1 MYKTAQTFSIN
12 KKRKVRDRKGDQRE
26 VNESRLKFLANGM
39 IGLVPKYTPNPRV
52 LGTVW
57 SSYGGAIPTQESPR
71 NKQDPT
77 RKQKPKSSSRYS
89 KV

>member
-1 MYKTAQTFSIN
+1 MM
-12 KKRKVRDRKGDQRE
+12 RDRKGDQRGM
-26 VNESRLKFLANGM
+26 NGSRLKFLAIGK
-39 IGLVPKYTPNPRV
+39 IGLVPKYTHNPRV

-57 SSYGGAIPTQESPR
+57 SSYGGATPTQEIPR

-77 RKQKPKSSSRYS
+77 RKQTPKSSARYS